1 MGSEEETLAG
11 QRSLARGKGVE
22 VLNTV
27 DLSVLYEL
35 NQHYESVSSDLRTR
49 RGEEISLLVAT
60 TITLKSLFR
69 KMAAPKTLHPAATPS
84 AVSGMILSSVVDR
97 KASRS

>member
-11 QRSLARGKGVE
+11 QRSLARAKGVE

-35 NQHYESVSSDLRTR
+35 NQYSH
-49 RGEEISLLVAT
+49 
-60 TITLKSLFR
+60 
-69 KMAAPKTLHPAATPS
+69 
-84 AVSGMILSSVVDR
+84 SGTMNP
-97 KASRS
+97 